1 MAEENFRVRK
11 GITVDGTGTSSIAGN
26 LGIGTTAPGGSLD
39 IMGTSGNQL
48 RLSYDA
54 DYYWI
59 LERDSNGKLNIT
71 NHQNSTDVKALTIT
85 TDEEVLIGKTATTTT
100 VARKFETDGTMAA
113 ASADGTGTGF
123 NMKNSEGEFLVYTD
137 GGNLAVKDYA
147 GSSTYPFKIMGTAE
161 TDTLKILTGG
171 DVYVKDRLGVGTDSP
186 GTKLEVAGDITAE
199 RLNLDKASGYA
210 SIEIGGPSGAF
221 IDMKNPFSDDYDCR
235 LITDG
240 TGLDIIAAGSG
251 NHITLKTNGVSR
263 MQVNDST
270 TVLYTPT
277 LHFST
282 GSAPAIRGGNHNPI
296 TIWGNEDGT
305 PTSTS
310 SNVVTRSTG
319 AALDFD
325 VNSSQQLAM
334 RIKDNRDIDV
344 YGVLSGPGIAEGGYG
359 ANSFHFGDTG
369 STEDDDWYEVFRWTP
384 NATMS
389 ATTSNQYRNF
399 AAKFNVLG
407 RGVQRINYDIYVRG
421 EYGVQGSTGW
431 WTREFIIDGLEQSTD
446 ADGNA
451 SPDAD
456 SIFKMVYN
464 AGDSLSMPYASLYYR
479 RDEDWEL
486 RTCNLISMFTNCVFE
501 FKDTNVGETTPTN
514 DTHTGSYDLS
524 PTIRKKLRVDV
535 NNQLHNGVTATGIY
549 LDDADQELVVKTA
562 TDPLVRA
569 WDTTDN
575 YAATLQ
581 AASSG
586 AWLALGDMDSSD
598 TSWMKF
604 GAFSGTNNLDTKTRD
619 FHLYGTNTTTGFYFD
634 ESAGR
639 FGIGTTSPSVPLHI
653 VSSGTTS
660 LLLES
665 TDAGSGDAPILELYR
680 NSASPANGDDL
691 GQIVW
696 SQEKAD
702 GSKSSVTKI
711 YGEIN
716 TVDSSDRLMINV
728 SSSGGSG
735 LNDLEYIRLDGGV
748 KDIIFNETGDDIDV
762 RMEGQNKSNLFFLD
776 ASTDRI
782 GLCHTDPA
790 GNVLSI
796 DNIITD
802 PSKTGA
808 EAYGLFIDSNHSG
821 SGATGGDRF
830 QGAIYVDV
838 DSSTTGGDLSDEH
851 RIYAIYSD
859 TRINSACDADLVIA
873 VGGYAEAQRSG
884 SPTTATT
891 NMRAGSFT
899 VASDE
904 NANATVTT
912 MIGVYG
918 YASNQDAGAVGGS
931 YGGYFFNNVH
941 SNRSAGSG
949 TLRGVY
955 SEVDVSANRT
965 GGDITYSGIR
975 AVEAQIDHNAQPDSS
990 GDACVVTNGYL
1001 FYGNYGV
1008 SQADQ
1013 ITNQY
1018 GVYINNEE
1026 KNYFSAK
1033 VGIGGTSTSMLHVT
1047 SGSGYLKFDTSGSVG
1062 SIKSDFNL
1070 DLYADDTDGNSDS
1083 YQNIRFFTAGANER
1097 MRVAHDGKVG
1107 IGTDSPDTLFE
1118 IKEGGT
1124 GAAVMRFRNSNTS
1137 YPDDT
1142 AFGRIEFYNADASGA
1157 GITAKIEAISD
1168 ASGRGGQL
1176 AFKTDDTG
1184 TNPQT
1189 ALLLQGDLKASF
1201 TGNVR
1206 SSSRASFNTMTY
1218 YYYDRQSMGTS
1229 AVFLRAPVG
1238 GSSTANPS
1246 NYYMPHAGV
1255 VTQVLMGFYG
1265 QALATSGTDTW
1276 TIYRVNS
1283 AGVTTSCD
1291 FDVNFAN
1298 LNRIGPTNNYNIL
1311 IDVTVLSDASNI
1323 NFAAGDLLQIKRTDG
1338 SPIDVEHVNAQLWVT
1353 FDL

>member
-1 MAEENFRVRK
+1 
-11 GITVDGTGTSSIAGN
+11 
-26 LGIGTTAPGGSLD
+26 
-39 IMGTSGNQL
+39 
-48 RLSYDA
+48 
-54 DYYWI
+54 
-59 LERDSNGKLNIT
+59 
-71 NHQNSTDVKALTIT
+71 
-85 TDEEVLIGKTATTTT
+85 
-100 VARKFETDGTMAA
+100 
-113 ASADGTGTGF
+113 
-123 NMKNSEGEFLVYTD
+123 
-137 GGNLAVKDYA
+137 
-147 GSSTYPFKIMGTAE
+147 
-161 TDTLKILTGG
+161 
-171 DVYVKDRLGVGTDSP
+171 
-186 GTKLEVAGDITAE
+186 
-199 RLNLDKASGYA
+199 
-210 SIEIGGPSGAF
+210 
-221 IDMKNPFSDDYDCR
+221 
-235 LITDG
+235 
-240 TGLDIIAAGSG
+240 
-251 NHITLKTNGVSR
+251 

-305 PTSTS
+305 ATSTTNNIVS
-310 SNVVTRSTG
+310 RST
-319 AALDFD
+319 AAAMDFD
-325 VNSSQQLAM
+325 VNASQQLAM

-407 RGVQRINYDIYVRG
+407 RGLQRINYDIYVRG

-431 WTREFIIDGLEQSTD
+431 WAREFIIDGLSQSTD

-451 SPDAD
+451 SPDGD

-464 AGDSLSMPYASLYYR
+464 AGTSLSMPYASLYYR
-479 RDEDWEL
+479 RDEDWEI

-514 DTHTGSYDLS
+514 DGETGSYDLS
-524 PTIRKKLRVDV
+524 PSIRKIMRVDV
-535 NNQLHNGVTATGIY
+535 NNQLINGVTATGIY
-549 LDDADQELVVKTA
+549 LDDADQELVIKTA

-575 YAATLQ
+575 YTATLQ

-598 TSWMKF
+598 TAGMKF
-604 GAFSGTNNLDTKTRD
+604 GAYSSINNLDTKTRD
-619 FHLYGTNTTTGFYFD
+619 FHLYGTNTATGFYFD

-639 FGIGTTSPSVPLHI
+639 VGIGTTSPEDLLHLSKGNLMFDQLGNQTSGDFTNHSKILFRDEADSTSRTMASIGAPKTAWSGSHHALTFNTGSLSETSRGEDYDYSIERMRIDSAGNVGIGTTSPSVPLHV

-904 NANATVTT
+904 NANATVTS

-1026 KNYFSAK
+1026 KNYFSAR
-1033 VGIGGTSTSMLHVT
+1033 VGIGGTSASMLHLT

-1189 ALLLQGDLKASF
+1189 ALLLQGDLNALF
-1201 TGNVR
+1201 TGGVR
-1206 SSSRASFNTMTY
+1206 SSNRASFNTMTY

-1229 AVFLRAPVG
+1229 AVFLRTPVG

-1255 VTQVLMGFYG
+1255 VMQVLMGFYG

-1298 LNRIGPTNNYNIL
+1298 LNRIGTTNNYNIL
-1311 IDVTVLSDASNI
+1311 VDISALGDASNI

-1353 FDL
+1353 FDI